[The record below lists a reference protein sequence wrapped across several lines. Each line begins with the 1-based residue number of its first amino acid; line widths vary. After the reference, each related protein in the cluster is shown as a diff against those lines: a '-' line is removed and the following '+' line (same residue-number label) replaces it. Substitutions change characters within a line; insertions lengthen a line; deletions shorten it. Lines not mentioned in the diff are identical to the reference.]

1 MAVSDPQLKFVLG
14 PTNTGKTFYA
24 VDRMMGYS
32 SGMIGFPLRLLAR
45 ENYDKMVARL
55 GVSQVALITGEEK
68 IIPPHARY
76 FCCTV
81 EAMPLSREVDC
92 LAVDEI
98 QLCGDKERG
107 HFFTDR
113 LLHARGRHETLFL
126 GSDTM
131 RPILQKLYPSGEFIY
146 RERLSR
152 LSYAGHKKASRLP
165 RRSALVAF
173 SAAEVYRLAELVRR
187 QRGGTAVVM
196 GALSPRTRNA
206 QVELFQNGDVDFLI
220 ATDAIGMGLNMDI
233 GHVALADDIKF
244 DGRSV
249 RHLTPAEIAQ
259 IAGRAGRH
267 TTDGTFGTTEGCTA
281 FEQELI
287 DAVESHRFA
296 PVRALFWRNRSLN
309 FNTLDGLLN
318 SLEAAPPHPMMMK
331 KTDGEDHLTLASMA
345 EQDTIARLADSPGR
359 LRLLWDVAQIPDFR
373 QSMTDS
379 HLVMVSRIFTQLARD
394 GQLKKDWVASQLQHL
409 DRLDGDIDTLMTR
422 IAHIRTWTYITHKTG
437 WTDEAEGWPELAR
450 AIEDRL
456 SDELHNRLTQRFVDR
471 RAAHLSRR
479 LKESATLLA
488 SVRLD
493 GSVLVEGEEVGTLH
507 GFTFIPTLAESD
519 EKAVILSAARKGLPD
534 EIERRVG
541 ALAISADPAFKL
553 DGRGQVFWREAA
565 IARLVKSDTLYAPRV
580 EVGDS
585 DLLNHDQKA
594 RIQDRLNQF
603 IADHVAELLQ
613 PVIRLTKPDE
623 LFAEEAAQKTP
634 QTDGGREN
642 ASPNAS
648 ASDAPSETEKA
659 DAPVAGDPVS
669 GEAVTGQ
676 PVSTPTLSGAAKG
689 VLYQLYE
696 GLGTVPRRLLADQ
709 IKELSEADK
718 PLLARA
724 GIRMGIENLFL
735 PAMLK
740 PAPIALRV
748 LLYSLYHQNFPVC
761 GPPPEGRVSF
771 GLAEGQ
777 GEMPEDG
784 YWLAAGYC
792 RLGPRIMRVDMIE
805 RVAALVRAAA
815 REGQFE
821 ISDDM
826 LSLAGVGREEMA
838 LILADLGCKQVSER
852 ASEGAEKPAIAI
864 FERQKR
870 KNPKRQQNNA
880 PSGKKPNAKPH
891 KPRRNDAGK
900 GGYSGR
906 PSGKQRQNNERA
918 PDPNSP
924 FAVLAAL
931 KKG

>member
-1 MAVSDPQLKFVLG
+1 MSVSDPQLKFVLG

-24 VDRMMGYS
+24 VDRMMGYA
-32 SGMIGFPLRLLAR
+32 SGMVGFPLRLLAR
-45 ENYDKMVARL
+45 ENYDKMVAKL
-55 GVSQVALITGEEK
+55 GASRVALITGEEK
-68 IIPPHARY
+68 IIPPNASY

-81 EAMPLSREVDC
+81 EAMPLTRDVDC
-92 LAVDEI
+92 LIVDEI

-107 HFFTDR
+107 HVFTDR
-113 LLHARGRHETLFL
+113 LLHARGRQETLFL
-126 GSDTM
+126 GADTM
-131 RPILQKLYPSGEFIY
+131 RPILRQLFPDAEFIY

-173 SAAEVYRLAELVRR
+173 SASEVYRLAELVRR

-206 QVELFQNGDVDFLI
+206 QVELFQNGDVDFMI

-233 GHVALADDIKF
+233 GHVALADDIKC

-249 RHLTPAEIAQ
+249 RHLYPAEIAQ

-267 TTDGTFGTTEGCTA
+267 TTDGTFGTTEGCRA

-287 DAVESHRFA
+287 DAVEGHRFA
-296 PVRALFWRNRSLN
+296 PVRGLYWRNRKLN
-309 FNTLDGLLN
+309 FNSLDGLLN
-318 SLEAAPPHPMMMK
+318 ALEAPPPSPLMMK
-331 KTDGEDHLTLASMA
+331 KVDADDHLTLAA
-345 EQDTIARLADSPGR
+345 LADSEEVRSLADNPGR
-359 LRLLWDVAQIPDFR
+359 LRLLWDVVQIPDFR

-379 HLVMVSRIFTQLARD
+379 HVVMLTRIFTELARD
-394 GQLKKDWVASQLQHL
+394 GRLKKDWVASQLQHL

-437 WTDEAEGWPELAR
+437 WTDDAEGWPELAR

-493 GSVLVEGEEVGTLH
+493 GSVLVEGEEVGSLH
-507 GFTFIPTLAESD
+507 GFSFVPSLAESE
-519 EKAVILSAARKGLPD
+519 EKAVILAAARKGLPD
-534 EIERRVG
+534 EIERRVA
-541 ALAISADPAFKL
+541 ALGISADPAFKL
-553 DGRGQVFWREAA
+553 DAKGQLFWREAI
-565 IARLVKSDTLYAPRV
+565 IARLVKSEVLYAPRV
-580 EVGDS
+580 EVADS
-585 DLLNHDQKA
+585 DLLSHDQRA

-603 IADHVAELLQ
+603 ITDHVMEVLQ
-613 PVIRLTKPDE
+613 PLMLLAKPESLLNPEEKPEEKPENTHEASTD
-623 LFAEEAAQKTP
+623 EAA
-634 QTDGGREN
+634 TD
-642 ASPNAS
+642 
-648 ASDAPSETEKA
+648 ETIEK
-659 DAPVAGDPVS
+659 VAGDAP
-669 GEAVTGQ
+669 A
-676 PVSTPTLSGAAKG
+676 PKPLSGAAKG
-689 VLYQLYE
+689 LLYQLYE
-696 GLGTVPRRLLADQ
+696 GLGTMPRRLVADQ

-748 LLYSLYHQNFPVC
+748 LLFSLYHQNFPVC
-761 GPPPEGRVSF
+761 GAPPEGRVSF
-771 GLAEGQ
+771 SLDEEA
-777 GEMPEDG
+777 GEKMPEDS

-792 RLGPRIMRVDMIE
+792 RLGARIMRVDMVE

-821 ISDDM
+821 ISDEM

-838 LILADLGCKQVSER
+838 LILSDLGCKQISER
-852 ASEGAEKPAIAI
+852 PSDDPEKPSIAI

-870 KNPKRQQNNA
+870 KN
-880 PSGKKPNAKPH
+880 AKPQQGQKAH
-891 KPRRNDAGK
+891 RDKARTAKPGK
-900 GGYSGR
+900 GARRQPAGSTNNSQMR
-906 PSGKQRQNNERA
+906 ASSQNRQNNTKQ

>member
-1 MAVSDPQLKFVLG
+1 MAVSDLQLKFVLG

-107 HFFTDR
+107 HVFTDR

-287 DAVESHRFA
+287 DAVESHKFA

-318 SLEAAPPHPMMMK
+318 SLEAA
-331 KTDGEDHLTLASMA
+331 S
-345 EQDTIARLADSPGR
+345 SP
-359 LRLLWDVAQIPDFR
+359 
-373 QSMTDS
+373 
-379 HLVMVSRIFTQLARD
+379 
-394 GQLKKDWVASQLQHL
+394 
-409 DRLDGDIDTLMTR
+409 
-422 IAHIRTWTYITHKTG
+422 
-437 WTDEAEGWPELAR
+437 
-450 AIEDRL
+450 
-456 SDELHNRLTQRFVDR
+456 SDD
-471 RAAHLSRR
+471 
-479 LKESATLLA
+479 
-488 SVRLD
+488 
-493 GSVLVEGEEVGTLH
+493 
-507 GFTFIPTLAESD
+507 D
-519 EKAVILSAARKGLPD
+519 EKNRWRGSFDPGLY
-534 EIERRVG
+534 
-541 ALAISADPAFKL
+541 
-553 DGRGQVFWREAA
+553 GRTGH
-565 IARLVKSDTLYAPRV
+565 Y
-580 EVGDS
+580 
-585 DLLNHDQKA
+585 
-594 RIQDRLNQF
+594 
-603 IADHVAELLQ
+603 
-613 PVIRLTKPDE
+613 
-623 LFAEEAAQKTP
+623 P
-634 QTDGGREN
+634 QAGR
-642 ASPNAS
+642 
-648 ASDAPSETEKA
+648 
-659 DAPVAGDPVS
+659 
-669 GEAVTGQ
+669 Q
-676 PVSTPTLSGAAKG
+676 H
-689 VLYQLYE
+689 
-696 GLGTVPRRLLADQ
+696 
-709 IKELSEADK
+709 
-718 PLLARA
+718 RA
-724 GIRMGIENLFL
+724 
-735 PAMLK
+735 
-740 PAPIALRV
+740 
-748 LLYSLYHQNFPVC
+748 
-761 GPPPEGRVSF
+761 
-771 GLAEGQ
+771 
-777 GEMPEDG
+777 
-784 YWLAAGYC
+784 
-792 RLGPRIMRVDMIE
+792 
-805 RVAALVRAAA
+805 VAAVMGCRA
-815 REGQFE
+815 
-821 ISDDM
+821 
-826 LSLAGVGREEMA
+826 
-838 LILADLGCKQVSER
+838 
-852 ASEGAEKPAIAI
+852 
-864 FERQKR
+864 
-870 KNPKRQQNNA
+870 
-880 PSGKKPNAKPH
+880 
-891 KPRRNDAGK
+891 
-900 GGYSGR
+900 
-906 PSGKQRQNNERA
+906 
-918 PDPNSP
+918 NS
-924 FAVLAAL
+924 
-931 KKG
+931 

>member
-1 MAVSDPQLKFVLG
+1 
-14 PTNTGKTFYA
+14 
-24 VDRMMGYS
+24 
-32 SGMIGFPLRLLAR
+32 
-45 ENYDKMVARL
+45 
-55 GVSQVALITGEEK
+55 
-68 IIPPHARY
+68 
-76 FCCTV
+76 
-81 EAMPLSREVDC
+81 
-92 LAVDEI
+92 
-98 QLCGDKERG
+98 
-107 HFFTDR
+107 
-113 LLHARGRHETLFL
+113 
-126 GSDTM
+126 
-131 RPILQKLYPSGEFIY
+131 
-146 RERLSR
+146 
-152 LSYAGHKKASRLP
+152 
-165 RRSALVAF
+165 
-173 SAAEVYRLAELVRR
+173 
-187 QRGGTAVVM
+187 
-196 GALSPRTRNA
+196 
-206 QVELFQNGDVDFLI
+206 
-220 ATDAIGMGLNMDI
+220 
-233 GHVALADDIKF
+233 
-244 DGRSV
+244 
-249 RHLTPAEIAQ
+249 
-259 IAGRAGRH
+259 
-267 TTDGTFGTTEGCTA
+267 
-281 FEQELI
+281 
-287 DAVESHRFA
+287 
-296 PVRALFWRNRSLN
+296 
-309 FNTLDGLLN
+309 
-318 SLEAAPPHPMMMK
+318 
-331 KTDGEDHLTLASMA
+331 
-345 EQDTIARLADSPGR
+345 
-359 LRLLWDVAQIPDFR
+359 
-373 QSMTDS
+373 
-379 HLVMVSRIFTQLARD
+379 
-394 GQLKKDWVASQLQHL
+394 
-409 DRLDGDIDTLMTR
+409 
-422 IAHIRTWTYITHKTG
+422 
-437 WTDEAEGWPELAR
+437 
-450 AIEDRL
+450 
-456 SDELHNRLTQRFVDR
+456 
-471 RAAHLSRR
+471 
-479 LKESATLLA
+479 
-488 SVRLD
+488 
-493 GSVLVEGEEVGTLH
+493 
-507 GFTFIPTLAESD
+507 FTFIPTLAESD

-541 ALAISADPAFKL
+541 ALVISADPAFKL

-613 PVIRLTKPDE
+613 PIIRLTKPDE

-642 ASPNAS
+642 ASPNAN

-659 DAPVAGDPVS
+659 DAPVSGDPVS
-669 GEAVTGQ
+669 GEAVAGQ

-777 GEMPEDG
+777 GEIPEDG

-792 RLGPRIMRVDMIE
+792 RLGSRIMRVDMIE

-826 LSLAGVGREEMA
+826 LSLAGVGRDEMA

-852 ASEGAEKPAIAI
+852 ASEDAEKPAIAI

-880 PSGKKPNAKPH
+880 PSGKKPNAKP
-891 KPRRNDAGK
+891 
-900 GGYSGR
+900 
-906 PSGKQRQNNERA
+906 
-918 PDPNSP
+918 
-924 FAVLAAL
+924 
-931 KKG
+931 

>member
-45 ENYDKMVARL
+45 ENYDKMVAKL
-55 GVSQVALITGEEK
+55 GLSQVALITGEEK

-81 EAMPLSREVDC
+81 EAMPLSRDVDC

-107 HFFTDR
+107 HVFTDR

-131 RPILQKLYPSGEFIY
+131 RPILQQLYPSGEFIY

-267 TTDGTFGTTEGCTA
+267 TTDGTFGTTEGCSA

-296 PVRALFWRNRSLN
+296 PVRALYWRNRSLN
-309 FNTLDGLLN
+309 FNSLAGLLN
-318 SLEAAPPHPMMMK
+318 SLEAAPAHSMMMR

-345 EQDTIARLADSPGR
+345 EQDTIAKLADSPGR

-379 HLVMVSRIFTQLARD
+379 HLVMLSRIFTQLARD

-493 GSVLVEGEEVGTLH
+493 GSVLVEGEEVGTL
-507 GFTFIPTLAESD
+507 P
-519 EKAVILSAARKGLPD
+519 EKACQMRLKGGSGRLLSLLTRRSSWMGAAR
-534 EIERRVG
+534 
-541 ALAISADPAFKL
+541 F
-553 DGRGQVFWREAA
+553 
-565 IARLVKSDTLYAPRV
+565 
-580 EVGDS
+580 
-585 DLLNHDQKA
+585 
-594 RIQDRLNQF
+594 
-603 IADHVAELLQ
+603 
-613 PVIRLTKPDE
+613 
-623 LFAEEAAQKTP
+623 
-634 QTDGGREN
+634 
-642 ASPNAS
+642 
-648 ASDAPSETEKA
+648 
-659 DAPVAGDPVS
+659 
-669 GEAVTGQ
+669 
-676 PVSTPTLSGAAKG
+676 SGA
-689 VLYQLYE
+689 
-696 GLGTVPRRLLADQ
+696 RRLSPGWLNL
-709 IKELSEADK
+709 IICM
-718 PLLARA
+718 PRA
-724 GIRMGIENLFL
+724 
-735 PAMLK
+735 
-740 PAPIALRV
+740 
-748 LLYSLYHQNFPVC
+748 
-761 GPPPEGRVSF
+761 
-771 GLAEGQ
+771 
-777 GEMPEDG
+777 
-784 YWLAAGYC
+784 
-792 RLGPRIMRVDMIE
+792 
-805 RVAALVRAAA
+805 
-815 REGQFE
+815 
-821 ISDDM
+821 
-826 LSLAGVGREEMA
+826 
-838 LILADLGCKQVSER
+838 
-852 ASEGAEKPAIAI
+852 
-864 FERQKR
+864 
-870 KNPKRQQNNA
+870 
-880 PSGKKPNAKPH
+880 
-891 KPRRNDAGK
+891 
-900 GGYSGR
+900 
-906 PSGKQRQNNERA
+906 
-918 PDPNSP
+918 
-924 FAVLAAL
+924 
-931 KKG
+931 